1 MVKHRAWIIINPMNK
16 NNYYEAIGWY
26 GFIGL
31 LLAYAIVSFG
41 FVNGNNIYYQLL
53 NLTGAIGIAW
63 ISLQKKTY
71 QPAVLNIIWAIIAL
85 ITLIKIII

>member
-1 MVKHRAWIIINPMNK
+1 MNK
-16 NNYYEAIGWY
+16 NNYYEVIGWY

-41 FVNGNNIYYQLL
+41 FVNGNNVYYQLF
-53 NLTGAIGIAW
+53 NFTGAVGIAW
-63 ISLQKKTY
+63 ISLKKKTY